1 MVQAPVE
8 NAGLEQK
15 SRKIQ
20 ADLGNE
26 RKQLPARDSAAP
38 NCYIRGD
45 IIVLERKP

>member
-8 NAGLEQK
+8 NADLEQK

-20 ADLGNE
+20 ADLGHG
-26 RKQLPARDSAAP
+26 RKQLPGPRLGSAELLHP
-38 NCYIRGD
+38 GD